1 MVKKDQRPRIKNK
14 SQGFEPAHP
23 DLRLSLPPSALCS
36 AAPPPPSPRHRRVPA
51 PLPHLSFSP
60 SLSLVSPLLS
70 LSLSPSPLHL
80 RRSPNL
86 RMGPP
91 VDSFLLCSRSLVTK
105 NGILAQRSVVS
116 RPIFLPIF
124 PRKLRDPSFH
134 CLRGKTHLSIL
145 NGFRYYSISL
155 NYSNFPFEQ
164 TDFIIKFLK
173 LSP

>member
-14 SQGFEPAHP
+14 SQGFEPAHS

-51 PLPHLSFSP
+51 PLPHLS
-60 SLSLVSPLLS
+60 LSPL
-70 LSLSPSPLHL
+70 PLH
-80 RRSPNL
+80 L

-91 VDSFLLCSRSLVTK
+91 VGSFLLCSRSQVTK